1 MANDRPQ
8 DVPLTLA
15 ESAIGLH
22 EFYTSLVDAG
32 FDEDQALYLVAE
44 LLSGQAGGGGYV
56 EEY

>member
-1 MANDRPQ
+1 MREERPP

-22 EFYTSLVDAG
+22 EFFISLITAG
-32 FDEDQALYLVAE
+32 FSEDQAIYLVAE
-44 LLSGQAGGGGYV
+44 LLSSQAGGGEYV